1 MNCSPLLVFT
11 LAACSAAAQKA
22 DLAVVNARIYTV
34 NPSKPHASALA
45 VRQGKIVA
53 VGDDVSA
60 LIGPGTKVI
69 DAAGHAVVPGLI
81 DSHGH
86 VRALGTALETLDL
99 RGLTSER
106 EIADRVRAAAREA
119 KPGEWILGRAWDQ
132 NLWAVKEFPGAKS
145 ISDAAPDNP
154 VALTRVDGH
163 AIWAN
168 RKALEIADVN
178 AATKD
183 PQGGRVMRDASGPRR
198 AAG

>member
-1 MNCSPLLVFT
+1 M
-11 LAACSAAAQKA
+11 
-22 DLAVVNARIYTV
+22 
-34 NPSKPHASALA
+34 
-45 VRQGKIVA
+45 
-53 VGDDVSA
+53 
-60 LIGPGTKVI
+60 I

-168 RKALEIADVN
+168 RKALE
-178 AATKD
+178 
-183 PQGGRVMRDASGPRR
+183 
-198 AAG
+198 